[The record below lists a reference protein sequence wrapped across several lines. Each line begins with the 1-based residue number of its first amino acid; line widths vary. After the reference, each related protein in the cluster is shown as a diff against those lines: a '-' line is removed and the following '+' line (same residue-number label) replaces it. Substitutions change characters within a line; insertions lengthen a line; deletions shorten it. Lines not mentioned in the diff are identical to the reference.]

1 MKKWTVSTF
10 AAAKGVRKLGCCTA
24 YDACFARLADEAG
37 VPCILVGDSMGNN
50 VLGYSNTLPV
60 KMEEML
66 SATTAVARAV
76 KTYASRR
83 GMTIDAFVLEYLT
96 RTASIERRTQKR
108 KNPVLKF
115 CGILAKGSADKI
127 LSAVAEQR
135 AIDEDLWK

>member
-1 MKKWTVSTF
+1 M
-10 AAAKGVRKLGCCTA
+10 
-24 YDACFARLADEAG
+24 
-37 VPCILVGDSMGNN
+37 
-50 VLGYSNTLPV
+50 TLTIPP
-60 KMEEML
+60 
-66 SATTAVARAV
+66 SVARDV

>member
-1 MKKWTVSTF
+1 M
-10 AAAKGVRKLGCCTA
+10 
-24 YDACFARLADEAG
+24 
-37 VPCILVGDSMGNN
+37 
-50 VLGYSNTLPV
+50 TLTIPP
-60 KMEEML
+60 
-66 SATTAVARAV
+66 SVARDVNAYV
-76 KTYASRR
+76 SRR

-96 RTASIERRTQKR
+96 RTASIERKTQKR